1 MATESTPK
9 NPLER
14 AIREHDRAQVVRF
27 VAEGYKLSQLDM
39 AAEMGYGDFPP
50 AVVMLV
56 LKLALTPGQRKNI
69 HTYWWHF
76 HHGSKLFDIE
86 IKAHKPLSDKPTA
99 AEKKLIDAVVSAD
112 SAAVVELVG
121 KKPGTL
127 RNFSQELLIMLPEL
141 TREATLAFL
150 TDGFAPTV
158 VPKLFEFLLREA
170 ETPDVLADL
179 PYRKRLMYANLLIHI
194 LQGEAPGPDEDWYP
208 MGNSI
213 EEGCDRSVYSRPHSY
228 CYDPRHRYRP
238 RCADDEYEKP
248 TRKIVKY

>member
-1 MATESTPK
+1 MTSDVAPK
-9 NPLER
+9 NRLER

-39 AAEMGYGDFPP
+39 AAEMGCGDFPP

-56 LKLALTPGQRKNI
+56 LELALTPEQRKDI
-69 HTYWWHF
+69 HTYRWHF
-76 HHGSKLFDIE
+76 HHGSNPVNIE
-86 IKAHKPLSDKPTA
+86 WSVPRSDKPDA
-99 AEKKLIDAVVSAD
+99 AEKKLLDAVVRAD
-112 SAAVVELVG
+112 SAAVVELVK

-127 RNFSQELLIMLPEL
+127 RGFSAELLIMLPDL

-194 LQGEAPGPDEDWYP
+194 LQGEAPAPDEDWYP